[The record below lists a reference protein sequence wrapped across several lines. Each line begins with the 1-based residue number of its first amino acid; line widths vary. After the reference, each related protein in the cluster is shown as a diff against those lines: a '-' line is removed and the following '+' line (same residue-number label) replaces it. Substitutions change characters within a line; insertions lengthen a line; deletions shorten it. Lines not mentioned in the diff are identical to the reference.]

1 MGKSVDEKI
10 ERLKAK
16 IQAIEENIVK
26 EQQKKTELQAEIEKL
41 ELNAI
46 LDAVKKSGLSRQE
59 IVKELAAVKAQKEAL
74 AAARAADEAAQ
85 TSTDNKEE
93 PTHEKI

>member
-74 AAARAADEAAQ
+74 AAAHAADEAAQ
-85 TSTDNKEE
+85 RTTDNKEE
-93 PTHEKI
+93 STHEKI